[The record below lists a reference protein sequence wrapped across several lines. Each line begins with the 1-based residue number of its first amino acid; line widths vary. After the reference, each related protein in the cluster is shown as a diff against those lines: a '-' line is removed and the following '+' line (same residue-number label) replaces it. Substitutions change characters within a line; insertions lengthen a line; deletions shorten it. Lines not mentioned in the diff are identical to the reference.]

1 MINELLMDNEIYI
14 ARKDSHKIK
23 VEEMDPK
30 IEYHPCD
37 DNEGSCIIIN
47 GYKYSIVLKKDKL
60 EICVNEDVSPKYWNH
75 EFISAKLWFD
85 SFAKAVERH
94 KLCTSVYKDVD
105 PHQLMSLLFFFD
117 LETKDYN
124 NLRDV
129 IDAADAVI
137 TEISEETENFA
148 KRSLIKFFSK

>member
-47 GYKYSIVLKKDKL
+47 GYKYSIVLKKINWRFALMKTFRLNTGTTNLFQRNFGLTHLQKL
-60 EICVNEDVSPKYWNH
+60 
-75 EFISAKLWFD
+75 
-85 SFAKAVERH
+85 
-94 KLCTSVYKDVD
+94 
-105 PHQLMSLLFFFD
+105 
-117 LETKDYN
+117 
-124 NLRDV
+124 
-129 IDAADAVI
+129 
-137 TEISEETENFA
+137 
-148 KRSLIKFFSK
+148 